1 MRAGT
6 LRSRST
12 CRSLVVAVLAVLAT
26 LVPLPLPLHAASAAS
41 AASAA
46 GPVGPGVI
54 VTIAGGPSARTPA
67 GPLFVGPRTAAVD
80 DQGRIFIT
88 DTDHNQIRLLDAAG
102 VVTTIAGDG
111 TPGDSG
117 DGGPATAAQLNA
129 PHGVAVDNRGHVYIA
144 DSPNDRIRMVTL
156 DTGIITT
163 VAGTGHKG
171 FSGDG
176 GPATAAQL
184 DHPRF
189 LLAAPDG
196 SLIIADTDNH
206 RVRAVSPAG
215 IITTIAGSGQAGIG
229 GDGGPATAAQL
240 DDPRGLALDGDG
252 NLYVSNAE
260 GVPRPTVRRI
270 DAAGV
275 ITTVAGGNPA
285 GFSGDGGPATAAQLN
300 VPRSIAVSGRS
311 LYIADSGNHRI
322 RRVNLDSGIIDTV
335 AGTGVPGFGGDMGPA
350 TRAQLHEPRGVAVTA
365 GGDLIVVDTNND
377 RIRLIGRPPGS
388 PPPPPPTAPGPTAPG
403 PTAPGAPV
411 GPAAPAATAQ
421 RAQSGS
427 GYWLVASD
435 GGIFAFGDAR
445 YLGSMGAI
453 PLNRPIVGMA
463 ATPLSLGTPQ
473 TPGTLGTPQ
482 TPGTLGTPQTPGGN
496 GYWLVAS
503 DGGIFAFGDAKF
515 YGSTGAIKLNRPIV
529 GMTATTTGN
538 GYWLVA
544 SDGGIFAFGDA
555 KFFGSTGA
563 ISLNQPIV
571 GMTAT
576 PSSLGTPQTPAS
588 LGTPQTPAS
597 LGTPQTPASLGT
609 PQTPGSNGYWLVAS
623 DGGIFAFGDAAF
635 YGSPAVQASQPV
647 VGLTATASG
656 AGYRLATSGGGVLAF
671 GDAVFSGSV
680 GAIGLR
686 QPIVGMAA
694 YPG

>member
-1 MRAGT
+1 
-6 LRSRST
+6 L
-12 CRSLVVAVLAVLAT
+12 LVAVLAT
-26 LVPLPLPLHAASAAS
+26 LIPLPLPLRAAGPV
-41 AASAA
+41 

-54 VTIAGGPSARTPA
+54 VTIAGGRTPA
-67 GPLFVGPRTAAVD
+67 GPLLVAPRTAAID
-80 DQGRIFIT
+80 DQGRIFFT
-88 DTDHNQIRLLDAAG
+88 DTDHNLVRMLDAAG

-117 DGGPATAAQLNA
+117 DGGPATAAQINS

-163 VAGTGHKG
+163 VAGTGHQG

-176 GPATAAQL
+176 GPATAAEL

-189 LLAAPDG
+189 LLAFPDG
-196 SLIIADTDNH
+196 SLIIADTDNK

-215 IITTIAGSGQAGIG
+215 IITTIAGTGVPGIG

-260 GVPRPTVRRI
+260 GVPQPTVRRI

-275 ITTVAGGNPA
+275 ITTVAGGHPA

-300 VPRSIAVSGRS
+300 VPRSIAVSGRI
-311 LYIADSGNHRI
+311 LYIADSDNNRI
-322 RRVNLDSGIIDTV
+322 RRVNLDTGIIDTV
-335 AGTGVPGFGGDMGPA
+335 AGTGVRGFSGDKGPA
-350 TRAQLHEPRGVAVTA
+350 TRAQLDGPRGVAVTA
-365 GGDLIVVDTNND
+365 SGDLIVVDTKNA
-377 RIRLIGRPPGS
+377 RIRLVGRPPGS
-388 PPPPPPTAPGPTAPG
+388 PPPPPAPTPGPTAPG
-403 PTAPGAPV
+403 PTAPGEPV
-411 GPAAPAATAQ
+411 GPAEPGAIAHGAQ
-421 RAQSGS
+421 LGS

-435 GGIFAFGDAR
+435 GRIFAFGDAR

-463 ATPLSLGTPQ
+463 ATPT
-473 TPGTLGTPQ
+473 
-482 TPGTLGTPQTPGGN
+482 GN

-503 DGGIFAFGDAKF
+503 DGGLFTFGVAKF
-515 YGSTGAIKLNRPIV
+515 SGSTGAIKLNKPIV
-529 GMTATTTGN
+529 GMTATPTGN

-555 KFFGSTGA
+555 AFYGSTGA
-563 ISLNQPIV
+563 IKLNKPIV
-571 GMTAT
+571 SMTA
-576 PSSLGTPQTPAS
+576 
-588 LGTPQTPAS
+588 TPAS

-609 PQTPGSNGYWLVAS
+609 PQTPGGDGYWLVAS

-635 YGSPAVQASQPV
+635 YGSPAAQDSQPV